1 MTIATTDKMIKSVH
15 DNGPNKADPDINQP
29 RLTYEMDLIREHALS
44 FGFEPD
50 GENLYNISK
59 SEEEHIFLY
68 MPGVEVNTAVE
79 KEMNRQ
85 VRDWMWRLQQV
96 AGEVAKV
103 VGRES
108 VRKGIQ

>member
-1 MTIATTDKMIKSVH
+1 
-15 DNGPNKADPDINQP
+15 
-29 RLTYEMDLIREHALS
+29 MDLIREHALS

-59 SEEEHIFLY
+59 GDEEYIFLY
-68 MPGVEVNTAVE
+68 MPVVEVNTAVE

-96 AGEVAKV
+96 AGEVANV

-108 VRKGIQ
+108 VRKGIK